1 MLTFCHIAIQTFRPC
16 KVLTRRDQLKLK
28 ESKIAEKEEA
38 KKAKAATSKPAA
50 KRKAKAKAKALA
62 KAEEDE
68 ASEEGVNEDKDVEP
82 MAKPK
87 ARGRKRKGNQ
97 DNDENA
103 VEEEPEP
110 KKPKKKAQPK
120 AKSEQPK
127 SRGRAKAKPLPKD
140 PEEEDDGVVPSQPE
154 LDSDMKV
161 DEVKHEAAPKKAPK
175 RKAKAPKTE
184 KLENTDAEMD
194 EPVTPKKEL
203 FQSGGEEEES
213 EHERIVDPKTG
224 KTMPL
229 AMIFEEDKVA
239 GWKKSRAKPAKA
251 KTSEPSAASTADGKK
266 KGQKKQ
272 QLSPFAKKEVRRRK
286 KVEDESMR
294 EVPQEDLKL
303 QGIFLQHLKASQD
316 LGYEEVK
323 NYLIGTA
330 PKDMKEFLLN
340 PYWGRPACGAK
351 SKALASG
358 KKMPEVTY
366 IGKFGTASCWN
377 VNVVLCYISASL
389 MASWLKSFS
398 VQCISREIGP
408 MSGHLIFYNTLK
420 FKPVLI
426 ILISFQ
432 LHVDT
437 LIILASVVC
446 NLLFSCLDVWCIY
459 LIYTSTS
466 SGLQAN
472 ISTHSF
478 LLIWGCLDGKREHGP
493 GGDCKVEWPYRSHK
507 ATGNLHEV

>member
-1 MLTFCHIAIQTFRPC
+1 MLTFYHIAIQTFRPC

-38 KKAKAATSKPAA
+38 KKAKAASKPAA

-68 ASEEGVNEDKDVEP
+68 ASEGGENEDEDVEP

-97 DNDENA
+97 HNDENA
-103 VEEEPEP
+103 VEEELEP

-120 AKSEQPK
+120 VKSEQPK

-140 PEEEDDGVVPSQPE
+140 AEEEDDGVVPSQPE

-203 FQSGGEEEES
+203 FMSSGEEEEES

-229 AMIFEEDKVA
+229 GQIFEKDKVA
-239 GWKKSRAKPAKA
+239 DWKKSRPKSAKA
-251 KTSEPSAASTADGKK
+251 KTSEPSAASTADSKK

-272 QLSPFAKKEVRRRK
+272 QLSPFTKKEIRRRK

-294 EVPQEDLKL
+294 DVPQEDLKL

-323 NYLIGTA
+323 NYLVGMA

-366 IGKFGTASCWN
+366 IGKFGTAASWN

-398 VQCISREIGP
+398 VQCISWEIRP

-420 FKPVLI
+420 FKPILI

-446 NLLFSCLDVWCIY
+446 NLLFYCFDV
-459 LIYTSTS
+459 
-466 SGLQAN
+466 
-472 ISTHSF
+472 
-478 LLIWGCLDGKREHGP
+478 
-493 GGDCKVEWPYRSHK
+493 
-507 ATGNLHEV
+507 

>member
-1 MLTFCHIAIQTFRPC
+1 MLWRMSLWLP
-16 KVLTRRDQLKLK
+16 RRSSSSLV
-28 ESKIAEKEEA
+28 EKRRNPSMSA
-38 KKAKAATSKPAA
+38 SSTP
-50 KRKAKAKAKALA
+50 RLA
-62 KAEEDE
+62 KPCPWRWSLRRTRWLVGRSHGQSRPRQRHQSLLLHQPQTARR
-68 ASEEGVNEDKDVEP
+68 
-82 MAKPK
+82 
-87 ARGRKRKGNQ
+87 RGRRNS
-97 DNDENA
+97 N
-103 VEEEPEP
+103 
-110 KKPKKKAQPK
+110 
-120 AKSEQPK
+120 
-127 SRGRAKAKPLPKD
+127 
-140 PEEEDDGVVPSQPE
+140 
-154 LDSDMKV
+154 
-161 DEVKHEAAPKKAPK
+161 
-175 RKAKAPKTE
+175 
-184 KLENTDAEMD
+184 
-194 EPVTPKKEL
+194 
-203 FQSGGEEEES
+203 
-213 EHERIVDPKTG
+213 
-224 KTMPL
+224 
-229 AMIFEEDKVA
+229 
-239 GWKKSRAKPAKA
+239 
-251 KTSEPSAASTADGKK
+251 SA
-266 KGQKKQ
+266 
-272 QLSPFAKKEVRRRK
+272 PFAKKEVRRRK

-398 VQCISREIGP
+398 VQRISWEIGP

-507 ATGNLHEV
+507 ATGNFHEV

>member
-50 KRKAKAKAKALA
+50 KRKAKAKAQALA

-127 SRGRAKAKPLPKD
+127 SRGRPKAKPLPKD
-140 PEEEDDGVVPSQPE
+140 PEEEDDDVVPSQPE

-184 KLENTDAEMD
+184 KLENTDAMKD

-316 LGYEEVK
+316 LGYEGE
-323 NYLIGTA
+323 
-330 PKDMKEFLLN
+330 ELLDRYS
-340 PYWGRPACGAK
+340 P
-351 SKALASG
+351 
-358 KKMPEVTY
+358 
-366 IGKFGTASCWN
+366 
-377 VNVVLCYISASL
+377 
-389 MASWLKSFS
+389 
-398 VQCISREIGP
+398 Q
-408 MSGHLIFYNTLK
+408 GHEGVSPQ
-420 FKPVLI
+420 PVLGK
-426 ILISFQ
+426 
-432 LHVDT
+432 
-437 LIILASVVC
+437 A
-446 NLLFSCLDVWCIY
+446 
-459 LIYTSTS
+459 
-466 SGLQAN
+466 GL
-472 ISTHSF
+472 
-478 LLIWGCLDGKREHGP
+478 W
-493 GGDCKVEWPYRSHK
+493 CKVESIGFRQENARGHLHWQVWHCFLLERQRRSVLHQCFAHGFLAEIIFCSVHLMGNWSHVWPFDFLQYTKIQTSPDYFDQFPAPCWHFNYL
-507 ATGNLHEV
+507 GQCSM